1 MPSFSSVAAIMTG
14 GGFLL
19 QEMFP
24 DSGTGNL
31 SAHLPMWK
39 VQRGDAT
46 VPIGWLRDNSW
57 GGA

>member
-1 MPSFSSVAAIMTG
+1 MQSFSSVAAIMTG

-24 DSGTGNL
+24 DSGMGNL
-31 SAHLPMWK
+31 SAHVPMWK

-46 VPIGWLRDNSW
+46 VPIWV
-57 GGA
+57 AA